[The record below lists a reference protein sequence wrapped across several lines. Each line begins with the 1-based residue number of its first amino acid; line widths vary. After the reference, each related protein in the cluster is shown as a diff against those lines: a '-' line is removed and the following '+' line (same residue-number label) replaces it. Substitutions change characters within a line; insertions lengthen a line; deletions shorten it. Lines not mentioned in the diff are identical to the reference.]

1 MAVLEGK
8 TFMNVPG
15 VVIIC
20 TEIELCF
27 VCPIKCIDT
36 ISDAVVLCAPPRSL
50 ALWLQ
55 KRASWRQIFQCA
67 NSLAAE
73 RRLMLELRDAF
84 AVQLFTWT
92 GKCHISVCNHHLHTL
107 VTHTAAYIAV
117 FGHALAHWQCAER
130 QKQQWPFRAIANP
143 QRSGRGDGEKNALR
157 HQKCQPVFM
166 AFCFDH
172 DSDGGKSLRELCG
185 QFLASSGNGFR
196 GGIRIWN

>member
-55 KRASWRQIFQCA
+55 KRAGRRQIFRCA

-117 FGHALAHWQCAER
+117 FGHAWR
-130 QKQQWPFRAIANP
+130 TDNV
-143 QRSGRGDGEKNALR
+143 RSGR
-157 HQKCQPVFM
+157 
-166 AFCFDH
+166 
-172 DSDGGKSLRELCG
+172 
-185 QFLASSGNGFR
+185 SGNDLFGQSQTLRGQAVVMEKKRAAPPKMSTSVYGFLF
-196 GGIRIWN
+196 

>member
-55 KRASWRQIFQCA
+55 KRAGRRQIFRCA

-107 VTHTAAYIAV
+107 VTHTAAYIVV
-117 FGHALAHWQCAER
+117 FGHALAH
-130 QKQQWPFRAIANP
+130 
-143 QRSGRGDGEKNALR
+143 
-157 HQKCQPVFM
+157 
-166 AFCFDH
+166 
-172 DSDGGKSLRELCG
+172 
-185 QFLASSGNGFR
+185 
-196 GGIRIWN
+196 